1 MKKVN
6 NISTINYFLDGKC
19 ILTTIK
25 NCPIPLEIVVIG
37 NVRYIIDDI
46 VYDADKNVYVVNV
59 RKDNYLKG

>member
-1 MKKVN
+1 MTNANDV
-6 NISTINYFLDGKC
+6 STINYFLDGKC

-37 NVRYIIDDI
+37 KLRYIVYDI